1 MDGFTWFYHIFN
13 LFPFVLYITTRWK
26 YEEYFKYISISFLD
40 FLVVFSSFARFSML
54 FYNHCCLPERLPL
67 LGQEGAPEAK
77 VEAYQ
82 DRQLERI
89 SLNQ

>member
-1 MDGFTWFYHIFN
+1 M
-13 LFPFVLYITTRWK
+13 
-26 YEEYFKYISISFLD
+26 
-40 FLVVFSSFARFSML
+40 VFSSFARFSML

-82 DRQLERI
+82 DRQFERI